1 MRRVLKLLSPIVNVG
16 RITLSVRGIGHGDN
30 ARISL
35 CRSGTIERI
44 RDMSRRSNTYTG
56 YSIACAIV
64 WGVILA
70 GVSAAADSATR
81 HKFMMVFGGWWIG
94 WLSATIARA
103 VYPPPKQRVGP

>member
-1 MRRVLKLLSPIVNVG
+1 MAKRQEQGLFSRIVNVG
-16 RITLSVRGIGHGDN
+16 RITLSVNGIGHGNN
-30 ARISL
+30 AQISL

-70 GVSAAADSATR
+70 
-81 HKFMMVFGGWWIG
+81 
-94 WLSATIARA
+94 
-103 VYPPPKQRVGP
+103 